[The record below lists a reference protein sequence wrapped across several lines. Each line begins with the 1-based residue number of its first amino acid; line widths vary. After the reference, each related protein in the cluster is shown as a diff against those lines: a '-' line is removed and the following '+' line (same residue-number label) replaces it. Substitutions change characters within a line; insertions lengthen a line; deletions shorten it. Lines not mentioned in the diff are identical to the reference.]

1 MATLKDALATLA
13 TVPPKA
19 FTRERDALAARLRD
33 AGDTTA
39 AAKVKARRV
48 PTLPVW
54 IVNRLALEHPDDVE
68 ALIAAAARVKAAQLG
83 RGQAGTL
90 ATATA
95 GHRAALDRLRE
106 RAGVML
112 RDAGG
117 VTADK
122 LLRVQNTLTAAAV
135 DAQAR
140 ATLQAGHLERELT
153 APGFDVFGGARPPA
167 ARGRMGAKPAHQGHG
182 PATDRRGDAT
192 GGAEGRGTATR
203 ARGRASRA
211 ARGASGAHGKGTDGR
226 DRGRAAGRGRSP
238 RRHGGGRAP
247 QGAARAGAAGA
258 SDRPRTHD
266 GRAASG
272 HRGDARAARAPGR
285 RTEGRRVMCPAL
297 PSHKV

>member
-1 MATLKDALATLA
+1 MATIKDALATLA

-106 RAGVML
+106 RASVML

-135 DAQAR
+135 DVQAR

-167 ARGRMGAKPAHQGHG
+167 ARGRMGAKPHTKATTPRRTAAATP
-182 PATDRRGDAT
+182 PAAPKAEERRREREAARAAQRAERQERMAEARMAVTEAERQAAAVRQDVT
-192 GGAEGRGTATR
+192 VAEGRLKELLEQAQQARRTVRERTTAARRQDIAVTR
-203 ARGRASRA
+203 ARRDLRA
-211 ARGASGAHGKGTDGR
+211 AERK
-226 DRGRAAGRGRSP
+226 
-238 RRHGGGRAP
+238 
-247 QGAARAGAAGA
+247 AGA
-258 SDRPRTHD
+258 
-266 GRAASG
+266 
-272 HRGDARAARAPGR
+272 
-285 RTEGRRVMCPAL
+285 
-297 PSHKV
+297 